1 MSCAHIRDPGL
12 TLTVLSVLGTRPEVI
27 KMTPVLREL
36 AQHDDRIRSLV
47 CVTAQHRQMLDQFLE
62 LFQIKADYDLNVMRK
77 RQTLSEL
84 TSRVMM
90 SIDPLL
96 AELRPTW
103 VLVQGDTTTSMVVS
117 LASFYHGIKVGHIE
131 AGLRTKNKRHPFPE
145 EINRRITSLTSDLHF
160 APTDAA
166 YQSLLAEGIPETDIR
181 LTGNTVIDALYW
193 MRDRVRDNPPALSRE
208 LSEFIAGRRFILVTG
223 HRRESFGK
231 GIEQICLAL
240 REIVQKFSDICII
253 YPVHLNPNVSEP
265 VNSLIGKVEQIFLTT
280 PLTYPEF
287 VWLMD
292 QSYLIMTDSGG
303 VQEEAPSLGKPVLV
317 MREITE
323 RPEGIASGN
332 AFLVGTQK
340 DKIVRETCDLL
351 LNTKRYEKM
360 SMANNPYGDGKA
372 ANRIVQSLLERD

>member
-1 MSCAHIRDPGL
+1 
-12 TLTVLSVLGTRPEVI
+12 
-27 KMTPVLREL
+27 
-36 AQHDDRIRSLV
+36 
-47 CVTAQHRQMLDQFLE
+47 
-62 LFQIKADYDLNVMRK
+62 
-77 RQTLSEL
+77 
-84 TSRVMM
+84 
-90 SIDPLL
+90 
-96 AELRPTW
+96 
-103 VLVQGDTTTSMVVS
+103 MVVS

-166 YQSLLAEGIPETDIR
+166 YQSLLTEGISETDIK

-208 LSEFIAGRRFILVTG
+208 LSEFIAGRRVILVTG

-240 REIVQKFSDICII
+240 REIVQKFSDVCII

-265 VNSLIGKVEQIFLTT
+265 VNSLLGNVEQISLTT

-317 MREITE
+317 MRETTE

-332 AFLVGTQK
+332 AFLVGNQK
-340 DKIVRETCDLL
+340 DKIISETCDLL
-351 LNTKRYEKM
+351 LNTKRHEKM
-360 SMANNPYGDGKA
+360 SKAKNPYGDGKA
-372 ANRIVQSLLERD
+372 ANRIVQSLLEKGDDLSETGLGRTVLLQKIDSKHIIEG

>member
-1 MSCAHIRDPGL
+1 
-12 TLTVLSVLGTRPEVI
+12 
-27 KMTPVLREL
+27 
-36 AQHDDRIRSLV
+36 
-47 CVTAQHRQMLDQFLE
+47 MLDQFLD
-62 LFQIKADYDLNVMRK
+62 LFQIKVDYDFNVMRE
-77 RQTLSEL
+77 RQTLAEL
-84 TSRVMM
+84 TSRVMI

-103 VLVQGDTTTSMVVS
+103 VLVQGDTTTSMVVG
-117 LASFYHGIKVGHIE
+117 LASFYQAIKVGHIE

-145 EINRRITSLTSDLHF
+145 EINRRIISLTGDLHF

-166 YQSLLAEGIPETDIR
+166 YQSLLAEGIPETNIK
-181 LTGNTVIDALYW
+181 LTGNTVIDSLYW
-193 MRDRVRDNPPALSRE
+193 MRDTVRANPPTLSKR
-208 LSEFIAGRRFILVTG
+208 LTQVIAGRRTILVTG

-240 REIVQKFSDICII
+240 REIVQNFSDVCVI

-265 VNSLIGKVEQIFLTT
+265 VNSLLGNVEQISLIS

-317 MREITE
+317 MRETTE

-340 DKIVRETCDLL
+340 DKIVREACDLL
-351 LNTKRYEKM
+351 SNTKRYQKM

-372 ANRIVQSLLERD
+372 ATRIVQALLEIG